1 MKFNV
6 KRSEFL
12 KAVTVASKFVPTSS
26 PNPVLLDLALVL
38 NEQGLM
44 LYGGNGDV
52 YLETCIPFVKDDK
65 EVIRDYKEGS
75 ILINAKILNEIV
87 KTIDGDEINFEIV
100 EEGLAKLEND
110 NNTKYSLTL

>member
-38 NEQGLM
+38 NEKGLM

-65 EVIRDYKEGS
+65 DTDSHTYIATLYKDGVAIAEKETTDEKVS
-75 ILINAKILNEIV
+75 FKAEIENAGTGTYKVSVVV
-87 KTIDGDEINFEIV
+87 KGD
-100 EEGLAKLEND
+100 AKG
-110 NNTKYSLTL
+110 